1 MQRDKDHL
9 ARHGRSV
16 RSREK
21 TEHSR
26 EDSGRRGQ
34 EGNNEIKRLSSRTS
48 DKYKKS
54 GPGNEQSWPSRQRE
68 KSPLSSDRISY
79 SHSRTASCSR
89 VRGRS
94 RSPRKPG
101 QPGPGI
107 LKGRSATHDGR
118 REVRWKMLRISRV
131 DDVREFSPWQEE
143 REGTSHSGAE
153 ETGHDDGQGE
163 ENGDEKVETRS
174 EGHQFGPGGC
184 KKVDVNEELTR
195 EVFDKEQ
202 VEKVAFDEEPVQK
215 DVLNDGSVEL
225 LCSSKGGMKQNE
237 KTKPGRFELKVV
249 DEGNKST
256 KDCCSSYL
264 ARAAEE
270 EIARLEDQ
278 LVVLD
283 TNGNII
289 VEIEFADP
297 NDDAPSEDA
306 PNDEAPSEDSLEDS
320 FHGYDTLV
328 YKDRLLDGNNY
339 EALIEEIE
347 SEATDPVASLLEV
360 LLYDDYQSRPVQC
373 RHTDCSTS
381 SFPSTLGLLPLP
393 QSGQQ
398 WHCSLHSH
406 CLLCTD
412 PPHSSTSVMCT
423 MCARLYHTHHLDM
436 DCVDK
441 DLELFVCKLCSD
453 PDQFTQTNREEDQAQ
468 VDGIN
473 QTLLQSNTTAKNS
486 NKKVRVTNRMEPPSF
501 TRLSGQIDKKKKG
514 LLHED
519 LTLPQG
525 WCRKVTTSGKKLRV
539 IIIGPGGKRWWSRSD
554 LRKSHGSEGEYN
566 WDEFDFS
573 LYGSKGQQ

>member
-1 MQRDKDHL
+1 
-9 ARHGRSV
+9 
-16 RSREK
+16 
-21 TEHSR
+21 
-26 EDSGRRGQ
+26 
-34 EGNNEIKRLSSRTS
+34 
-48 DKYKKS
+48 
-54 GPGNEQSWPSRQRE
+54 
-68 KSPLSSDRISY
+68 
-79 SHSRTASCSR
+79 
-89 VRGRS
+89 
-94 RSPRKPG
+94 
-101 QPGPGI
+101 
-107 LKGRSATHDGR
+107 
-118 REVRWKMLRISRV
+118 
-131 DDVREFSPWQEE
+131 
-143 REGTSHSGAE
+143 
-153 ETGHDDGQGE
+153 
-163 ENGDEKVETRS
+163 
-174 EGHQFGPGGC
+174 
-184 KKVDVNEELTR
+184 
-195 EVFDKEQ
+195 
-202 VEKVAFDEEPVQK
+202 
-215 DVLNDGSVEL
+215 
-225 LCSSKGGMKQNE
+225 
-237 KTKPGRFELKVV
+237 
-249 DEGNKST
+249 
-256 KDCCSSYL
+256 
-264 ARAAEE
+264 
-270 EIARLEDQ
+270 LEDEM
-278 LVVLD
+278 VMVD
-283 TNGNII
+283 NNGNII
-289 VEIEFADP
+289 EEF
-297 NDDAPSEDA
+297 DA
-306 PNDEAPSEDSLEDS
+306 PNDEAPSQASLNES
-320 FHGYDTLV
+320 FHGYDSLMDINHCLV
-328 YKDRLLDGNNY
+328 AGGNY
-339 EALIEEIE
+339 EDLIEEIE
-347 SEATDPVASLLEV
+347 SEAIEPVASLLEV
-360 LLYDDYQSRPVQC
+360 VFSDGYQSRPVQC
-373 RHTDCSTS
+373 RHTDCTTV